1 MNISKENIDALNA
14 VLTIEFEKA
23 DYQPKID
30 KATKDY
36 GKRVALKGF
45 RPGHAPVQMIKKMY
59 GTQIAVD
66 VINKTVG
73 EALTNYIQE
82 NKIDLLGEPLPNEKQ
97 EPIDF
102 DKELD
107 KLTFRF
113 DLGIAPEL
121 DLNIDDKVV
130 VPAYTITVDDKAV
143 DDQVNNICQRYGRH
157 ESVEAVGEDSLVK
170 GVLVVGDITNDKCV
184 ASISL
189 IKDEAEKKN
198 FVGKKVGETI
208 SFDIRKTFV
217 ENREIA
223 YMLGIKEDEAA
234 AVNGEAHL
242 TLTEVTDYKKAE
254 LNQDLF
260 DQVYGKDAIKD
271 EAAFRA
277 KVKETLAKANAMS
290 EDYRFSVDVRNTLMG
305 MVSFDL
311 PEAFLKRWLTVVN
324 KDNDKFTPDVLTNE
338 FPKFLEDLKW
348 QVVKNNVIRKNE
360 IKIEREDILGYA
372 KKVTKAQFMQYGIS
386 DIPEEQLTQYA
397 SSLMQKEDQRSHLLD
412 GAAEDKVVEFVKG
425 KAKVESKT
433 VSQDEFNKLFEK

>member
-23 DYQPKID
+23 DYQPQID
-30 KATKDY
+30 KAIKDY

-45 RPGHAPVQMIKKMY
+45 RPGHAPASMIKKMY
-59 GTQIAVD
+59 GTQVAVD

-73 EALTNYIQE
+73 EALTNYIHE
-82 NKIDLLGEPLPNEKQ
+82 NNIDLLGEPLPNAKQ

-113 DLGIAPEL
+113 DLGLAPEV
-121 DLNIDDKVV
+121 DLTIDDQIAI
-130 VPAYTITVDDKAV
+130 PAYTITVDDKAV
-143 DDQVNNICQRYGRH
+143 SDQIDNIRSRYGKH

-170 GVLVVGDITNDKCV
+170 GVLEVGELSNEKCV
-184 ASISL
+184 ASVSL
-189 IKDEAEKKN
+189 VKDEAEKKN
-198 FVGKKVGETI
+198 FVGKKVGEAV
-208 SFDIRKTFV
+208 SFDIRKAFV

-223 YMLGIKEDEAA
+223 YLLGIKEDEAA
-234 AVNGEAHL
+234 SVNGAAKL

-254 LNQDLF
+254 LNQELF
-260 DQVYGKDAIKD
+260 DQVYGKDEIKD
-271 EAAFRA
+271 EAAFRD

-290 EDYRFSVDVRNTLMG
+290 EDYRFSVDVRETLMSK
-305 MVSFDL
+305 VSFDL
-311 PEAFLKRWLTVVN
+311 PEEFLKRWLTVVN
-324 KDNDKFTPDVLTNE
+324 KDNDKFSQDVLDNE

-348 QVVKNNVIRKNE
+348 QVVKNNIIRKNE
-360 IKIEREDILGYA
+360 IKIEREDVLGYA
-372 KKVTKAQFMQYGIS
+372 KKVTKAQFMQYGIG
-386 DIPEEQLTQYA
+386 DIPEDQLTQYA

-412 GAAEDKVVEFVKG
+412 GAAEDKVVDFVKG
-425 KAKVESKT
+425 KAKLESKT